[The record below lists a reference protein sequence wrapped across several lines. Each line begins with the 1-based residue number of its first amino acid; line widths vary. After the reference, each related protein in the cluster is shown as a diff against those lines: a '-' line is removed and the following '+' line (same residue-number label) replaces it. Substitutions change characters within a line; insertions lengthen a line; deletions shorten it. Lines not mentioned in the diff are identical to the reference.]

1 VERARVLFQRER
13 AGTERVYMKSALLER
28 ETKQFD
34 VALELIEDGLSRYP
48 KFEKLYMMGAQ
59 ICSDDLEW
67 NSKHQDQ
74 AREFYQQGIQNCPSI
89 VSFYGCLR
97 VNPKKE

>member
-59 ICSDDLEW
+59 ICSDDLEY
-67 NSKHQDQ
+67 Q